1 MKNIPYKLINFSFD
15 TLLFFI
21 SWFLVLY
28 FFNTWIP
35 QENVKWY
42 TMILYFLYYF
52 LFESFILKTPG
63 KWITKSKIS
72 NSSTLPIPFILA
84 VFIRSII
91 RLLPLDILS
100 YLFYPIG
107 LHEKLSGLYTI
118 QE

>member
-1 MKNIPYKLINFSFD
+1 MKNIPFKLINFSID
-15 TLLFFI
+15 TLVFFG

-28 FFNTWIP
+28 LFNTWIP

-42 TMILYFLYYF
+42 TMILYFVYYF
-52 LFESFILKTPG
+52 LFESFVLKTPG